1 MHDWQSQGE
10 GGEAVGVLVGRPEG
24 ACVGAALGETVGL
37 MGGLVG
43 IIVGSKVGLTDVG
56 MLVGFEV
63 RGSTQALS

>member
-1 MHDWQSQGE
+1 M
-10 GGEAVGVLVGRPEG
+10 VGRPEG